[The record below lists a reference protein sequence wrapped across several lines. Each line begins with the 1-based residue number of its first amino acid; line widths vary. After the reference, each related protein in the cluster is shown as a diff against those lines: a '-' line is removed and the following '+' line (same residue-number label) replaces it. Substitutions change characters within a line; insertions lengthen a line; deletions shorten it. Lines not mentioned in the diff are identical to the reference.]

1 MTLTLRILL
10 ILSSVLVSCT
20 VIRRIR
26 KSKMQIDDAVF
37 WVLFSL
43 VLIVLAVFPHIIYW
57 ISIRTGIQSPANLL
71 YLLIIF
77 VLIMKIFSMRIK
89 LSILESKI
97 TKLEQDKALEKIE
110 K

>member
-10 ILSSVLVSCT
+10 ILSSVLASCT

-43 VLIVLAVFPHIIYW
+43 VLIVLAVFPHTRKNRE
-57 ISIRTGIQSPANLL
+57 ISYGKNEGLWKGFWFSQSLF
-71 YLLIIF
+71 YL
-77 VLIMKIFSMRIK
+77 
-89 LSILESKI
+89 
-97 TKLEQDKALEKIE
+97 
-110 K
+110 

>member
-10 ILSSVLVSCT
+10 ILSSVLASCT
-20 VIRRIR
+20 VVRRIR

-57 ISIRTGIQSPANLL
+57 ISILTGFHSPANLL

-77 VLIMKIFSMRIK
+77 VLIMKIFSMSIK

-97 TKLEQDKALEKIE
+97 TKLAQDTALEKIE

>member
-10 ILSSVLVSCT
+10 ILSSVLASCT
-20 VIRRIR
+20 VVRRIR

-57 ISIRTGIQSPANLL
+57 ISIRTEGYSHPPIYCIYSSSLC
-71 YLLIIF
+71 
-77 VLIMKIFSMRIK
+77 
-89 LSILESKI
+89 
-97 TKLEQDKALEKIE
+97 
-110 K
+110 